1 MESKS
6 LAHLTEIHNYV
17 GRKIYEAMSYG
28 EESVTL
34 DVDVILP
41 AGVHFDSYGFSLIA
55 GYAEW
60 LHERDFI
67 VFFEKSNTNGLVIYK
82 MTVA

>member
-1 MESKS
+1 MESKT

-17 GRKIYEAMSYG
+17 GRKIHEAMSFG
-28 EESVTL
+28 EESITL
-34 DVDVILP
+34 DVDTILP
-41 AGVHFDSYGFSLIA
+41 TGVTLDNYGFSLIA

-60 LHERDFI
+60 LHERNFI

-82 MTVA
+82 MTIA